1 MDTDPFMQALRI
13 FMTRR
18 ENIKN
23 LPCDNDPNFFGYQ
36 REFSNDFVEMDHQK
50 CQHLL

>member
-1 MDTDPFMQALRI
+1 MGTDPFIQALRI

-18 ENIKN
+18 ENIKS
-23 LPCDNDPNFFGYQ
+23 LPCDNDPNFVGYQ

-50 CQHLL
+50 FQHLL